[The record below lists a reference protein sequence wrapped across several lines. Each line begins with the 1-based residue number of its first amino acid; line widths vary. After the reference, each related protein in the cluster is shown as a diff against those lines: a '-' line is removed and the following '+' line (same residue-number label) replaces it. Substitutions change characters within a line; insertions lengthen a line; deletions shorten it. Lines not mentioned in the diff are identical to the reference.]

1 MQKTKVIKVVKL
13 TLSVVWWIVLVL
25 LALLLVNILG
35 AKLRGEVPKVFGY
48 SVMHIISNSMGET
61 IPEGSYILIKET
73 DPEDIK
79 KDDIICFLS
88 DDPTIYGFPN
98 THRVVEDPI
107 FTDIGIEFVTR
118 GDANHGNDTVTA
130 KSDRLVGR
138 YVKTMGGLKSFS
150 DMLDSGGLIA
160 IMGVLLVAMSIIF
173 LYSWLIKLKE
183 ETGSATT
190 NSDKNGQNVK
200 ISLEKDKESEQNRED
215 ISTMIKRLEADGVDI
230 NAMVEELS
238 RKGINIKSD
247 SPEE

>member
-1 MQKTKVIKVVKL
+1 MQKTKVIKIVKL
-13 TLSVVWWIVLVL
+13 TLSTLWWVVLVL
-25 LALLLVNILG
+25 LALLLMSILG

-98 THRVVEDPI
+98 THRVVEEPI
-107 FTDIGIEFVTR
+107 ITEGGIEFVTR

-150 DMLDSGGLIA
+150 DMLDSGGLIT
-160 IMGVLLVAMSIIF
+160 IMGVLLFAMSIIF

-183 ETGSATT
+183 ETGATTT
-190 NSDKNGQNVK
+190 NSDKNGQSEEITCEK
-200 ISLEKDKESEQNRED
+200 IENPEQNRED
-215 ISTMIKRLEADGVDI
+215 ISTLIKRLEAEGVDI
-230 NAMVEELS
+230 DAMAEELS
-238 RKGINIKSD
+238 QKGINIRAD
-247 SPEE
+247 SSEE